1 MNGMNVMIQELI
13 PKLERSLV
21 KSEFEEDVLV
31 LAYISKKGVFDRLEK
46 YNWTMNAKMFVP
58 TIERGRIT
66 LSYALSQTVGKISML
81 AAELD
86 MSDIVQ
92 EIMDGG
98 DAFYE
103 LERQLPDQLKNS
115 V

>member
-1 MNGMNVMIQELI
+1 
-13 PKLERSLV
+13 
-21 KSEFEEDVLV
+21 
-31 LAYISKKGVFDRLEK
+31 
-46 YNWTMNAKMFVP
+46 
-58 TIERGRIT
+58 
-66 LSYALSQTVGKISML
+66 ML